1 MSLYTSPS
9 TQNLAPLLIKN
20 VIFQGIIRVFLA
32 SGLVTTYLLSTHLGG
47 H

>member
-9 TQNLAPLLIKN
+9 TQNPVPLLIKN

-32 SGLVTTYLLSTHLGG
+32 SWLVTTYLLRTQLGG